1 MKKRE
6 LRKKRGFDPV
16 FDEIKYGGG
25 CRYRR
30 YFYSDGEESFH
41 QLDRFYT
48 STDKNH
54 TEIKV
59 GDKVN
64 YKLCNSST
72 LKGIGVVIDLFHSPP
87 KIFVRCDLD
96 NDNPLNDRIVEM
108 EWDEIEKIEETN
120 KKSPMYDVVL
130 EENHTE
136 EYLGSYSS
144 IQDIKWIKE
153 SVSDL
158 SNEQI
163 KDIEYGLIN
172 ENQVFHTRGQFS
184 GLITVVVYDRET
196 NLFDWYS
203 HIPNEKPTHFGDIK
217 LKHIGVS

>member
-1 MKKRE
+1 MKNKM
-6 LRKKRGFDPV
+6 
-16 FDEIKYGGG
+16 
-25 CRYRR
+25 
-30 YFYSDGEESFH
+30 
-41 QLDRFYT
+41 
-48 STDKNH
+48 
-54 TEIKV
+54 TEI
-59 GDKVN
+59 
-64 YKLCNSST
+64 
-72 LKGIGVVIDLFHSPP
+72 
-87 KIFVRCDLD
+87 
-96 NDNPLNDRIVEM
+96 
-108 EWDEIEKIEETN
+108 TN

-153 SVSDL
+153 NVSDL

-184 GLITVVVYDRET
+184 GIMTLVVYDRET